1 MANAKR
7 LPYSLAVAAGAH
19 LGRKMLNDGY
29 RGAKT
34 LGSRYFL
41 SGSGSKAKRANRRK
55 QLSPRSIRA
64 PAKRAVSDFPIGAR
78 SSNQL
83 TVKDLTQIAQGDE
96 VNDRLRQIIFVK
108 GIKLNFFWSNSL
120 QVPQFVNW
128 AILQE
133 RYSTAPVSTVNVNL
147 DFYRGSQT
155 QRAVN
160 FDNVS
165 TAAHK
170 HTYQINTDKYIIHG
184 QGRFQ
189 AASIENLAYENGN
202 NSSYRNI
209 EQYIPINT
217 RVNYESTS
225 AASGTNPIFF
235 VTWCTPFNNTSAA
248 VQLSTCQSSLHTVV
262 YYMEPY

>member
-147 DFYRGSQT
+147 YKSQDSQT

-170 HTYQINTDKYIIHG
+170 